1 MGRRPAVEEN
11 PAMKSNTSILTLILA
26 SIGAAT
32 VGFVLGAVLGRYLV
46 QLFSIIW
53 AFVDRRDRS
62 DEERLRFELLLQ

>member
-1 MGRRPAVEEN
+1 
-11 PAMKSNTSILTLILA
+11 MKSNTSILTLILA

-46 QLFSIIW
+46 QLLSILW

-62 DEERLRFELLLQ
+62 DEERLKFELLLQ